1 MTRIEHFPEF
11 IGELPELD
19 LPFAGAR
26 GWLLQGE
33 KHQVVFIEF
42 DRMLEVPEHKH
53 GEQWEFVLAG
63 RVELRREGKTTE
75 YVPGGS
81 FFIPAGIPHG
91 ATVQAGY
98 KAMIVFNE
106 RDRYSAKD

>member
-33 KHQVVFIEF
+33 IE
-42 DRMLEVPEHKH
+42 E
-53 GEQWEFVLAG
+53 WVLAAFS
-63 RVELRREGKTTE
+63 V
-75 YVPGGS
+75 
-81 FFIPAGIPHG
+81 
-91 ATVQAGY
+91 
-98 KAMIVFNE
+98 
-106 RDRYSAKD
+106 